1 MIKKLRKIA
10 LFLYI
15 FRIYFLKIFAVGG
28 LGRGGGGG
36 GGGGRA
42 RPPVTPTPCLRPCTQ
57 NSDLLILFACIRVD
71 NTLLL
76 LTV

>member
-28 LGRGGGGG
+28 LGRGGGGHG
-36 GGGGRA
+36 
-42 RPPVTPTPCLRPCTQ
+42 PQ
-57 NSDLLILFACIRVD
+57 
-71 NTLLL
+71 
-76 LTV
+76 